1 MLKTKTNWEDVIEI
15 LGILAVVA
23 SLIALVIELRQ
34 THPGCHR
41 SRRGARINCHASG
54 RIPEIRC
61 NRLRTWGI

>member
-1 MLKTKTNWEDVIEI
+1 
-15 LGILAVVA
+15 
-23 SLIALVIELRQ
+23 VIELRQ